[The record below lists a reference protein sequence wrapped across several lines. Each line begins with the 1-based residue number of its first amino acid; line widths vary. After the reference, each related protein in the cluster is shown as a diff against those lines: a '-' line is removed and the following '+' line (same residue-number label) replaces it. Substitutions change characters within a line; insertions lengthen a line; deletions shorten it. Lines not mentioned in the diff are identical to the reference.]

1 MKLKNA
7 LSAALAAVMLL
18 SCGSSALAVT
28 AETEAK
34 TSDLIFYRTK
44 ARETF
49 DGEITLP
56 GKGDITDVQTAG
68 DFPVFSVS
76 GFQGSSIQFEDLY
89 KSAEQPLTI
98 TRDGKEQE
106 ETCSFAVYDRVTLNG
121 DKGSVTLT
129 VKDNKSLKPI
139 PGAEYSL
146 YQGSRRVEDGLV
158 SDASGKITVTGLQP
172 GKYELRPENTV
183 TGYLATSV
191 AIPFTIGGLELAGG
205 DISIRTTA
213 GKKITADENEI
224 LIAGEFSPDI
234 ELTATKEDHL
244 EGIAVELENYGATLE
259 DVGKKISKSFATAK
273 ETEEFINTEKNAGNI
288 CGAVEIRY
296 TLKSTPGK
304 STCNYIQYLEAKPI
318 SQATPTPTPGNGNQ
332 NQGNG
337 SQTPGI
343 SATPTPKPTAAP
355 TPQTVAHGTVTI
367 YTLCKN
373 KPLPGVMLELI
384 GKTAAG
390 TGVNKVYQSDSG
402 GLVTIDKVPEG
413 EYTVQVIEDEAVRD
427 YNIPYSER
435 VIVGTGAVS
444 AVKLEFSLLQGE
456 ISGTVTDPDGEPL
469 QGITVGLYPVSE
481 RIAQEN
487 LSGKVQSKDEKEDIS
502 GKTYYN
508 AANAA
513 AVAVSDLDGEFTF
526 HRVELGSYELVPLVF
541 GGYFAPETPAACEV
555 MDERGKEV
563 SVTVE
568 TTRVSLLYLGKNGG
582 KLTGRTVTLDDPL
595 RTTWVTSR
603 EPMILKGLVPGE
615 YTARVEN
622 EDGKEEIEPFT
633 FTVEENSSEQVLE
646 IKTNAT
652 SGETDIPKAEPEKER
667 EEKPEEKPRQ
677 EVSAGKWIAI
687 AVLGLLALGGAVFFL
702 VRVIRKKKP
711 EKGGIK

>member
-49 DGEITLP
+49 DGEITLSD
-56 GKGDITDVQTAG
+56 KGEITDVRTAG
-68 DFPVFSVS
+68 GSPAFSIS

-106 ETCSFAVYDRVTLNG
+106 KTCSLAVYDPVTLNG

-158 SDASGKITVTGLQP
+158 SDASGKVTVTGLQP
-172 GKYELRPENTV
+172 GKYELRPENAV
-183 TGYLATSV
+183 TGYLATSA
-191 AIPFTIGGLELAGG
+191 AIPFTIGGLELSGG

-224 LIAGEFSPDI
+224 LIAGVFSPDI

-337 SQTPGI
+337 TQTPGI
-343 SATPTPKPTAAP
+343 SATPTPKPTATPA
-355 TPQTVAHGTVTI
+355 PQTSPYGTVTVMAE
-367 YTLCKN
+367 CKG
-373 KPLPGVMLELI
+373 KPMPGVTLELI
-384 GKTAAG
+384 GKTTAG
-390 TGVNKVYQSDSG
+390 TGVDKVYLTDNEG
-402 GLVTIDKVPEG
+402 MIFIDKVPEG
-413 EYTVQVIEDEAVRD
+413 NYTLSVLESEATELYD
-427 YNIPYSER
+427 IPY
-435 VIVGTGAVS
+435 IQNINVGAGSACYQRLSFTKLTGS
-444 AVKLEFSLLQGE
+444 
-456 ISGTVTDPDGEPL
+456 ISGTVTDRDGEPL
-469 QGITVGLYPVSE
+469 RNITIGLYSVSD
-481 RIAQEN
+481 RAAQED
-487 LSGKVQSKDEKEDIS
+487 LSGKVKSKDEKEDIS

-508 AANAA
+508 AGNAA
-513 AVAVSDLDGEFTF
+513 AVAVSNLDGEFTF
-526 HRVELGSYELVPLVF
+526 TRVEVGDYELMPLVS
-541 GGYFAPETPAACEV
+541 GGYYAPEEA
-555 MDERGKEV
+555 V
-563 SVTVE
+563 SCALAQTDVTDAQVTVE
-568 TTRVSLLYLGKNGG
+568 STRVSVLYLGKNGG
-582 KLTGRTVTLDDPL
+582 KLTGRTVMLNDPL
-595 RTTWVTSR
+595 RTTWVTDR
-603 EPMILKGLVPGE
+603 DPVILKGLIPGE
-615 YTARVEN
+615 YTATVQSE
-622 EDGKEEIEPFT
+622 EGKEDIEPYT
-633 FTVEENSSEQVLE
+633 FTVEDSPEEQVLE
-646 IKTNAT
+646 ITTDAAI
-652 SGETDIPKAEPEKER
+652 GEVDIPSAEPEK
-667 EEKPEEKPRQ
+667 KPEEKLLENQ
-677 EVSAGKWIAI
+677 ENKLPILGIVFLCVLLCGAAGFIIYRYIK
-687 AVLGLLALGGAVFFL
+687 
-702 VRVIRKKKP
+702 KKKP
-711 EKGGIK
+711 EKGGMK